1 MNTLFK
7 TVTSNA
13 EDNQVVSLQAV
24 NANDSQE
31 IIIKDLELMMS
42 IGVLDSEMKDKQRV
56 IVNAEINV
64 IDTATSDDISNVV
77 SYADIIEQIK
87 EIAQEGHINL
97 VETFARKIINAC
109 FDDNRIQS
117 VTVLIEKPDIISDV
131 RSVGVKM
138 TRKR

>member
-7 TVTSNA
+7 TVTSSSG
-13 EDNQVVSLQAV
+13 DTQVVSLQAV
-24 NANDSQE
+24 NANESQE

-42 IGVLDSEMKDKQRV
+42 IGVLESELKNKQRV
-56 IVNAEINV
+56 IVNAEISV
-64 IDTATSDDISNVV
+64 MDTASSDDISSVV

-109 FDDNRIQS
+109 FEDNRIQA
-117 VTVLIEKPDIISDV
+117 VTVSIDKPDIMSDV
-131 RSVGVKM
+131 RSVGV
-138 TRKR
+138 RLASKR